1 MQGTIHKR
9 GEKLLIDLPA
19 ELARSLGWEVGD
31 VLSIDQIETGLKIE
45 RAMTAH
51 DHTMKIAEECMDEY
65 RETFEILAK
74 S

>member
-1 MQGTIHKR
+1 MQGTIHR
-9 GEKLLIDLPA
+9 CGEKLLIDLPG
-19 ELARSLGWEVGD
+19 ELAAKLDWATGD
-31 VLSIDQIETGLKIE
+31 VLKIEVVESGLKIE

-51 DHTMKIAEECMDEY
+51 DHAMQIARECMDKY